1 MPRLRVIVL
10 EQPPDNPSA
19 YRYVLWADVPVERQS
34 FYANANAKSA
44 WREALTADNAALQN
58 GSVVEEVS
66 VQSVPTGTSL
76 IQVENFLQARWQA
89 FQDKITSSNPWLHY
103 GSTWDGSAWT
113 VVTGA

>member
-1 MPRLRVIVL
+1 MPRLRVIIL
-10 EQPPDNPSA
+10 EQPPDNASA
-19 YRYVLWADVPVERQS
+19 YKYVLWADVPVVRRS

-44 WREALTADNAALQN
+44 WTGATTADNTALQD
-58 GSVVEEVS
+58 GSVAEEVS
-66 VQSVPTGTSL
+66 IQSVPIGTSL

-103 GSTWDGSAWT
+103 GSTWDGVTWT